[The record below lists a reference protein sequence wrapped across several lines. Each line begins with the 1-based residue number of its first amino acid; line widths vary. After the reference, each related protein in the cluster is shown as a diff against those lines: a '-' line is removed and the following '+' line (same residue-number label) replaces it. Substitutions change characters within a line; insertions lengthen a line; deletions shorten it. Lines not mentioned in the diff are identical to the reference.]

1 MREIEGHLFSD
12 VAGKPFASQCVKCG
26 IVVDWQ
32 AIRHHEG
39 PIPKCSYRYSEE
51 QKTQHTLRGF
61 ES

>member
-12 VAGKPFASQCVKCG
+12 VAGKPFVSQCVKCG

-32 AIRHHEG
+32 TVRRHG
-39 PIPKCSYRYSEE
+39 VPTPKCSYRYSEE
-51 QKTQHTLRGF
+51 QKMQHTLRGF